1 MTQTDRTQL
10 FDRWAGHY
18 DPAAASADDDFPFAG
33 YELILDQVSSLAD
46 VRPGMRILD
55 LGIGTGNLAARFVR
69 EGCLVWGMDFSAQ
82 MLAQAR
88 ALLPQVH
95 LVQAD
100 LADEWPLEDQEP
112 FDRVVSAY
120 VFHHFNLE
128 TKFGLLQR
136 IARRYL
142 VAGGSILI
150 ADIAF
155 PTISARAETARRLA
169 DCWDEDEHYWAAD
182 ETVEASEQAGL
193 VVTYE
198 QLSVCGG
205 VFVFTAKGVDMPVAG
220 TTMYENGVDCGPRR
234 AG

>member
-1 MTQTDRTQL
+1 MTQPDHRQL
-10 FDRWAGHY
+10 FDSWAEHY

-33 YELILDQVSSLAD
+33 YDLILDRVVSLAD
-46 VRPGMRILD
+46 VRPGMRVLD

-69 EGCLVWGMDFSAQ
+69 EGCFVWGIDFSAQ

-100 LADEWPLEDQEP
+100 LAEEWPLDAQEP

-128 TKFGLLQR
+128 TKCGLLQR
-136 IARRYL
+136 MARRYL

-155 PTISARAETARRLA
+155 PTVPARAEAARRLA

-182 ETVEASEQAGL
+182 ETVEAGEQAGL

-205 VFVFTAKGVDMPVAG
+205 VFVFVVKEVG
-220 TTMYENGVDCGPRR
+220 
-234 AG
+234 